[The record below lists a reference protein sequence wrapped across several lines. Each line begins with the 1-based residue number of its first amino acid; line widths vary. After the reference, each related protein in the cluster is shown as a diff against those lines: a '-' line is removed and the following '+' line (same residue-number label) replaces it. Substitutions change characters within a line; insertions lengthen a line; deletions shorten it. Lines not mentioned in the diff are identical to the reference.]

1 MVSRG
6 SVVLM
11 VASRAYN
18 KVRPGVVVQA
28 DSSTSYFDSL
38 TVCMIT
44 SEPSP
49 GSQLR
54 ISIEP
59 TKTNGLKRP
68 SWVQTEKIMTI
79 PQVETRQVIGQL
91 TSTQMRE
98 IDIALATH
106 LNLYAL
112 APQSG
117 ESS

>member
-1 MVSRG
+1 MVKRG

-28 DSSTSYFDSL
+28 DSSTSHFDSL

-44 SEPSP
+44 SEPSE

-54 ISIEP
+54 ISIQPSEA
-59 TKTNGLKRP
+59 NGLKRA

-79 PQVETRQVIGQL
+79 PQVEARQLVGEL
-91 TSTQMRE
+91 AADQMRE
-98 IDIALATH
+98 IDVALATH

-112 APQSG
+112 APSQ
-117 ESS
+117 E